1 MVNPEGVA
9 DTDYDRRMV
18 QHRREDREGEH
29 LLVTD
34 QDCRALVIDRENSGS
49 VETKRDADSG
59 ERPPHSD
66 RNRHALVKHSR
77 FSADNQQRV
86 VDGRW
91 AGFDRRFG
99 RTLLSPWPA
108 AIVDLCA

>member
-1 MVNPEGVA
+1 MSSHSGVDRQEIWEVKELCPASQSGSLIPRNGRVVNPEGVA
-9 DTDYDRRMV
+9 DTDYDRRML

-29 LLVTD
+29 LLITD

-66 RNRHALVKHSR
+66 RNRHALV
-77 FSADNQQRV
+77 
-86 VDGRW
+86 
-91 AGFDRRFG
+91 
-99 RTLLSPWPA
+99 
-108 AIVDLCA
+108 